1 MCKYNKGF
9 TLVEL
14 VIVIAVIGILAG
26 LAIPHFLDSQAK
38 TRTARAAADMRTLQ
52 SAVEQY
58 MAAGNTIDG
67 LTDDQKANGAKV
79 FQDIVAKGFLYAV
92 PTPPQGDYYYA
103 VSGNRITLNNCSYGI
118 EKASS
123 GVGSS
128 ENKRKITVSF
138 INGLGTGTSGVPY
151 SIFIEQYI
159 LGNW

>member
-1 MCKYNKGF
+1 
-9 TLVEL
+9 
-14 VIVIAVIGILAG
+14 
-26 LAIPHFLDSQAK
+26 
-38 TRTARAAADMRTLQ
+38 MRTLQ

-103 VSGNRITLNNCSYGI
+103 VSGNRIALNNCSYGI

>member
-26 LAIPHFLDSQAK
+26 L
-38 TRTARAAADMRTLQ
+38 AAADMRTLQ

-79 FQDIVAKGFLYAV
+79 FKDIVDKGFLYAV
-92 PTPPQGDYYYA
+92 PTAPQGDYYYA
-103 VSGNRITLNNCSYGI
+103 VSGNRIALNNCSYGI

>member
-1 MCKYNKGF
+1 MK
-9 TLVEL
+9 
-14 VIVIAVIGILAG
+14 ILE
-26 LAIPHFLDSQAK
+26 
-38 TRTARAAADMRTLQ
+38 TRLY
-52 SAVEQY
+52 QY
-58 MAAGNTIDG
+58 ID
-67 LTDDQKANGAKV
+67 LLILRYPQL
-79 FQDIVAKGFLYAV
+79 IVAKDCIVEAYQILEESYTNDGKLLVAGVDKGFLYAV
-92 PTPPQGDYYYA
+92 PTAPQGDYYYA
-103 VSGNRITLNNCSYGI
+103 VSGNRIALNNCSYGI